1 MGSPFEVLS
10 VEPGAT
16 EAEVVSA
23 YRERVKDVHPD
34 QGGSVEQF
42 RAVKEAYEELME
54 MDLDEGDFEAIETE
68 DGEPEDE
75 RVRVE
80 YLDYDALIDFG
91 WELDD
96 DDLFEKA
103 AGTDLHPP
111 DYGEVLVEPDQFL
124 LGSTE
129 SCGLVWPFSCRGGA
143 CANCAVV
150 VKSGELSMP
159 ANHILPEEM
168 VERDIYLS
176 CVGEPVS
183 DELQVVYNVKHLP
196 ELEELRLPPGPFEG
210 VAADD

>member
-1 MGSPFEVLS
+1 MDSPFEVLAIDT
-10 VEPGAT
+10 GAT
-16 EAEVVSA
+16 EAEVVRA
-23 YRERVKDVHPD
+23 YRERVKQVHPD

-42 RAVKEAYEELME
+42 QTVKEAYEELME
-54 MDLDEGDFEAIETE
+54 RDLEEGDFDAIEE
-68 DGEPEDE
+68 DDDPDE
-75 RVRVE
+75 QLTRVE
-80 YLDYDALIDFG
+80 YLDYEVLDDYG
-91 WELDD
+91 WDLDD
-96 DDLFEKA
+96 DDLFERA
-103 AGTDLHPP
+103 ADTDLHPP
-111 DYGEVLVEPDQFL
+111 DYGEVLVAPDQFL

-159 ANHILPEEM
+159 ANHILPDEM

-183 DELQVVYNVKHLP
+183 DKLQVVYNVKHLP
-196 ELEELRLPPGPFEG
+196 ELEELRLPPGPFKG